1 MKTIDLE
8 GMISIPY
15 LKKTVFTGSHKE
27 MNFMIRRQ
35 EGEGG
40 DRIEAVVWPGPFIFS
55 LTEEEKKCRQDFD
68 FSEEGLNQ
76 AIVWLNRHYEE
87 AF

>member
-15 LKKTVFTGSHKE
+15 LKKTVFTGSHRE

-40 DRIEAVVWPGPFIFS
+40 DRIEAVAWPGPFIFS

-76 AIVWLNRHYEE
+76 PNLCINRH
-87 AF
+87 